1 LKLTEPGEIVHVIER
16 RLFSGDVRRHF
27 IGEIEVCTK
36 RAVRVKGYLFVYDS
50 GASGFV
56 RKPELRTRL
65 IPLDNR
71 VIINVLPEN
80 VALVE
85 IRYTHDTEGN
95 LTLTN
100 GAGFELD
107 ISEFSTKE

>member
-1 LKLTEPGEIVHVIER
+1 MELVGCGEAIHVIER
-16 RLFSGDVRRHF
+16 RLFSDDVRRHF
-27 IGEIEVCTK
+27 IGEIEACTD
-36 RAVRVKGYLFVYDS
+36 RVLRVKGHLYVYDS
-50 GASGFV
+50 GTSAFS

-71 VIINVLPEN
+71 VIINILPEGIS
-80 VALVE
+80 LEE

-95 LTLTN
+95 LTLTD